1 MMSRSKLLLILVLCL
16 VVFVVSSQDQKEW
29 ENPEIVEINREKPHA
44 TFFRYQ
50 DKEHALQETSFKEL
64 ESYLMLNGT
73 WKFNYVKKP
82 GDRPKYFYRED
93 YDVSGWA
100 DIPVPSNWELEGFGI
115 PIYTNVTYP
124 FPANPPFI
132 PHDDNPVG
140 SYKRSFQVSENW
152 LNEKDIFL
160 YFGGI
165 RSAAYIWINGQFV
178 GYNEGSK
185 TPAEYNVTQYVRPG
199 ENTIAIE
206 VYRWSDAS
214 YLEDQDFWRLSGIE
228 KDIYLYATPKVTLS
242 DFSVIPRLDEAYQ
255 NGSLDLT
262 LTYRNT
268 AKKSIK
274 NQPIEI
280 EVLDG
285 DHEVFIKEEQ
295 ISIPGNSANQVSFS
309 EILRGIK
316 PWTAETPKLYSLL
329 ITLKDQKGN
338 PIEYISQKIGFR
350 TIEIK
355 NNQLMVNG
363 KSIYL
368 KGVNLHDHDPSTGHV
383 VGEELTRLDLELMK
397 KHNINAIRCSH
408 YPKNDYFYKL
418 CDEYGF
424 YVIDEANIEIHG
436 MGATNQ
442 GLEHSPERMAV
453 HPAYLPEW
461 KKMHLDRTIRMYE
474 WHKNYSSIIIWSL
487 GNEAGNGDNFF
498 TTYDWLKQHDASRPV
513 QYEGA
518 TKYSNTDI
526 QAPMYS
532 RIPTLV
538 EYAENDPKRPFIMC
552 EYAHAMG
559 NSVGNLQDYWDVIE
573 KYEVLQGGFIWD
585 WVDQGLEAR
594 TPDGRTYYAY
604 GGDLGGSRLQND
616 GNFCLNGLVSSNR
629 TPNPS
634 LYEVKKVY
642 QYIKFRNYNL
652 ETGELT
658 VYNGY
663 DFIDLSGFTFEWE
676 LFRNGKSARKGD
688 FNVDHLGPGE
698 EAQVKLLFPMT
709 RDLAEYYIRV
719 RAKTADKKGLLPK
732 GHVVSE
738 EEFQLLKSSL
748 ASLNTAAK
756 GKLKVENKS
765 GVTTVLG
772 TDFKVSFDN
781 ISGRLISLDY
791 GKGNILKAPIV
802 PNFWRAPT
810 DNDFGY
816 AMPRRFE
823 VWKQATMEPVL
834 SDFKTGGTAQR
845 PEINTKY
852 QLPAVKASVSV
863 NYTFNAEGQILV
875 TTQLTGV
882 SDTLPEIPRIGNNF
896 ILDNSYQNVYWH
908 GKGPHENYRDRNT
921 SAFVGSYEM
930 KVSDLYYPYER
941 PQENGYRTDIRE
953 VSFTDAD
960 GKGLKILAVGNLLG
974 FSAHHQLN
982 GDFDEGKEKIQQHA
996 YHIPVRNLV
1005 NVNIDHL
1012 QMGVGGDNSWGYR
1025 PLDQYMIQPQDYQF
1039 SYLIQPIK

>member
-1 MMSRSKLLLILVLCL
+1 MMIRFKLFLVPVLFL
-16 VVFVVSSQDQKEW
+16 VVFVALSQDHKEW

-44 TFFRYQ
+44 TFHRYS
-50 DKEHALQETSFKEL
+50 DKDQAVQERSFKEL
-64 ESYLMLNGT
+64 PAYLMLNGT

-82 GDRPKYFYRED
+82 NDRPQYFYRED

-140 SYKRSFQVSENW
+140 SYKRSFDVSEEW
-152 LNEKDIFL
+152 LNQKDVYL

-185 TPAEYNVTQYVRPG
+185 TPAEFNVTEYVRPG

-228 KDIYLYATPKVTLS
+228 KDIYLYATPKFTLADFKVT
-242 DFSVIPRLDEAYQ
+242 PGLDEAYQ
-255 NGSLDLT
+255 NGQLDLT
-262 LTYRNT
+262 LTYRNNG
-268 AKKSIK
+268 KKSVK
-274 NQPIEI
+274 NQLVEI
-280 EVLDG
+280 KVLDG
-285 DHEVFIKEEQ
+285 EHEVFIKEDQ
-295 ISIPGNSANQVSFS
+295 ITITGNAVGQIGFS
-309 EILRGIK
+309 EVLRGIR

-329 ITLKDQKGN
+329 ITLKDEKGN
-338 PIEYISQKIGFR
+338 PREYISHKIGFR

-363 KSIYL
+363 QPIYL
-368 KGVNLHDHDPSTGHV
+368 KGVNLHDHDPKTGHV
-383 VGEELTRLDLELMK
+383 VGEEMTRLDLELMK
-397 KHNINAIRCSH
+397 KHNLNAIRCSH
-408 YPKNDYFYKL
+408 YPKSDYFYKL

-442 GLEHSPERMAV
+442 GLENSPKRMAV

-498 TTYDWLKQHDASRPV
+498 ATYDWLKQYDASRPV

-518 TKYSNTDI
+518 TKFSNTDI

-532 RIPTLV
+532 RIPTLI

-573 KYEVLQGGFIWD
+573 KYDVLQGGFIWD
-585 WVDQGLEAR
+585 WVDQGLEAN
-594 TPDGRTYYAY
+594 TPEGKTYYAY
-604 GGDLGGSRLQND
+604 GGDLGGSRIQND

-642 QYIKFRNYNL
+642 QYIKFRNYDL
-652 ETGELT
+652 GSGELT
-658 VYNGY
+658 LYNGY
-663 DFIDLSGFTFEWE
+663 DFIDLSGFDFEWE
-676 LFRNGKSARKGD
+676 LFRNGKSVRKGD
-688 FNVDHLGPGE
+688 FEVENHGPRKEGVVE
-698 EAQVKLLFPMT
+698 VLFPMT
-709 RDLAEYYIRV
+709 RDMSEYYLRV
-719 RAKTADKKGLLPK
+719 RAKIKETNGLLPQ

-738 EEFQLLKSSL
+738 EEFQLLKPNL
-748 ASLNTAAK
+748 ASFNNSR
-756 GKLKVENKS
+756 GKVKVEDKD
-765 GVTTVLG
+765 GVTMILG
-772 TDFKVSFDN
+772 SDYSASFDN
-781 ISGRLISLDY
+781 KTGHLLTLDY
-791 GKGNILKAPIV
+791 GHGNILKGPIV

-810 DNDFGY
+810 DNDFGFG
-816 AMPRRFE
+816 MTRRFE
-823 VWKQATMEPVL
+823 VWKQATMDL
-834 SDFKTGGTAQR
+834 KLIDFRLEKSANPKVTATYR
-845 PEINTKY
+845 
-852 QLPAVKASVSV
+852 LPSVKAKAVLTYS
-863 NYTFNAEGQILV
+863 FNTEGQILV
-875 TTQLTGV
+875 SSTLEGV
-882 SDTLPEIPRIGNNF
+882 ADTLPEIPRIGNNF
-896 ILDNSYQNVYWH
+896 ILNNAYQNVSWH
-908 GKGPHENYRDRNT
+908 GRGPHENYQDRYS

-930 KVSDLYYPYER
+930 KVDDLYYPYER
-941 PQENGYRTDIRE
+941 PQENGYRTGIRE
-953 VSFTDAD
+953 VSFINND
-960 GKGLKILAVGNLLG
+960 GKGIKIMAVNDLLG

-982 GDFDEGKEKIQQHA
+982 GDFDEGKEKIQRHA

-1005 NVNIDHL
+1005 NVNIDHV

-1025 PLDQYMIQPQDYQF
+1025 PHKEYMIQPGDYQY
-1039 SYLIQPIK
+1039 SYLIQPIR

>member
-1 MMSRSKLLLILVLCL
+1 MMNRSKFFLISFLC
-16 VVFVVSSQDQKEW
+16 FVALEVSSQERKEW
-29 ENPEIVEINREKPHA
+29 EDPQIVEINREKPHA
-44 TFFRYQ
+44 TFHRFLDKDQALEDKSYQ
-50 DKEHALQETSFKEL
+50 EL
-64 ESYLMLNGT
+64 PDYQMLNGI

-82 GDRPKYFYRED
+82 SDRPQYFYRED

-100 DIPVPSNWELEGFGI
+100 DISVPSNWELNGFGI

-140 SYKRSFQVSENW
+140 SYKRSFQVSDNW
-152 LNEKDIFL
+152 LNEKDVFL

-185 TPAEYNVTQYVRPG
+185 TPAEYNVSKHVRSG

-228 KDIYLYATPKVTLS
+228 KDIYLYTTPKFTLA
-242 DFSVIPRLDEAYQ
+242 DYSVIPGLDEGYQ
-255 NGSLDLT
+255 NGNLNLT

-268 AKKSIK
+268 GKKTVKSQLVEIK
-274 NQPIEI
+274 
-280 EVLDG
+280 VLDG
-285 DHEVFIKEEQ
+285 DHEVYVQENSITVSDNSEGK
-295 ISIPGNSANQVSFS
+295 ISVNGV
-309 EILRGIK
+309 LRGVR
-316 PWTAETPKLYSLL
+316 PWTAEKPKLYSLL

-338 PIEYISQKIGFR
+338 PQEYVSQKIGFR

-363 KSIYL
+363 RPIYL
-368 KGVNLHDHDPSTGHV
+368 KGVNLHDHDPKTGHV
-383 VGEELTRLDLELMK
+383 VEEELTRLDLELMK
-397 KHNINAIRCSH
+397 KHNLNAIRCSH
-408 YPKNDYFYKL
+408 YPKSDYFYKL

-442 GLEHSPERMAV
+442 GLENNPERMAV

-498 TTYDWLKQHDASRPV
+498 ATYDWLKENDTSRPV

-532 RIPTLV
+532 QIPTLI

-573 KYEVLQGGFIWD
+573 KYDVLQGGFIWD
-585 WVDQGLEAR
+585 WVDQGLEAT
-594 TPDGRTYYAY
+594 TPDGKIFYAY

-642 QYIKFRNYNL
+642 QYIKFRNYDMK
-652 ETGELT
+652 TGDLT
-658 VYNGY
+658 IYNGY
-663 DFIDLSGFTFEWE
+663 DFIDLSGFDFEWE
-676 LFRNGKSARKGD
+676 LFRNGKSVRSGTFVVENLDARQEGMAE
-688 FNVDHLGPGE
+688 V
-698 EAQVKLLFPMT
+698 VFPMT
-709 RDLAEYYIRV
+709 RDISEYYLRV
-719 RAKTADKKGLLPK
+719 RAKTAEASGLLPK
-732 GHVVSE
+732 GHVVAE
-738 EEFQLLKSSL
+738 EEFELLKHDLAGFNASSGKVKIV
-748 ASLNTAAK
+748 AKNDVTTISGSGYSAAFD
-756 GKLKVENKS
+756 NKS
-765 GVTTVLG
+765 GHL
-772 TDFKVSFDN
+772 
-781 ISGRLISLDY
+781 LSLDY
-791 GKGNILKAPIV
+791 GNGNVLKAPVV

-810 DNDFGY
+810 DNDFGFN
-816 AMPRRFE
+816 MPRRFE
-823 VWKQATMEPVL
+823 VWKQATM
-834 SDFKTGGTAQR
+834 G
-845 PEINTKY
+845 PELVEFNVEKSGNPNVITVF
-852 QLPAVKASVSV
+852 QLPSV
-863 NYTFNAEGQILV
+863 NALVTLDYTFNAEGQVLV
-875 TTQLTGV
+875 STQLTGV
-882 SDTLPEIPRIGNNF
+882 NDSLPEMPRVGNNF
-896 ILDNSYQNVYWH
+896 ILDNTYQNVTWH
-908 GKGPHENYRDRNT
+908 GRGPHENYQDRYT
-921 SAFVGSYEM
+921 SAFVGSYKM
-930 KVSDLYYPYER
+930 KVKELYYPYER

-953 VSFTDAD
+953 VSFTNED
-960 GKGLKILAVGNLLG
+960 GKGIKIMAVNELLG

-982 GDFDEGKEKIQQHA
+982 GDFDEGEEKIQQHA

-1012 QMGVGGDNSWGYR
+1012 QMGVGGDNSWGLR
-1025 PLDQYMIQPQDYQF
+1025 PHKEYMIQPKDYEF
-1039 SYLIQPIK
+1039 SYLIQPIR

>member
-1 MMSRSKLLLILVLCL
+1 MMIRSKYYLIPILFFISVE
-16 VVFVVSSQDQKEW
+16 VSSQERREW
-29 ENPEIVEINREKPHA
+29 EDPEVVEINREAPHA
-44 TFFRYQ
+44 TFHRYQ
-50 DKEHALQETSFKEL
+50 DRDQALLQKSFKEL
-64 ESYLMLNGT
+64 PEYLMLNGT

-82 GDRPKYFYRED
+82 SDRPQYFYRED

-132 PHDDNPVG
+132 PHDNNPVG
-140 SYKRSFQVSENW
+140 SYKRSFEVSDDW
-152 LNEKDIFL
+152 LNEKDVFL

-185 TPAEYNVTQYVRPG
+185 TPAEYNVTKFVRPG

-228 KDIYLYATPKVTLS
+228 RDIYLYATPKFTMADFKVT
-242 DFSVIPRLDEAYQ
+242 PGMDEAYQ
-255 NGSLDLT
+255 NGKLDLS
-262 LTYRNT
+262 LTYRNQN
-268 AKKSIK
+268 KKAVK
-274 NQPIEI
+274 DHLIEI
-280 EVLDG
+280 KIIDG
-285 DHEVFIKEEQ
+285 DEEVFIIEENV
-295 ISIPGNSANQVSFS
+295 SVDGNSKDQITLSRV
-309 EILRGIK
+309 LRGIK
-316 PWTAETPKLYSLL
+316 PWTAETPSLYSLL
-329 ITLKDQKGN
+329 ITLKDQKGK
-338 PIEYISQKIGFR
+338 PLEYVSQKIGFR

-363 KSIYL
+363 QPIYL
-368 KGVNLHDHDPSTGHV
+368 KGVNLHDHDPKTGHV

-397 KHNINAIRCSH
+397 KHNLNAIRCSH
-408 YPKNDYFYKL
+408 YPKGDYFYKL

-442 GLEHSPERMAV
+442 GLENNPERMAV
-453 HPAYLPEW
+453 HPAYLPQW
-461 KKMHLDRTIRMYE
+461 KNMHLDRTIRMYE

-498 TTYDWLKQHDASRPV
+498 ATYDWLKQNDSSRPV

-526 QAPMYS
+526 QAQMYS
-532 RIPTLV
+532 VIPDLI

-573 KYEVLQGGFIWD
+573 KYDVLQGGFIWD
-585 WVDQGLEAR
+585 WVDQGLEAK
-594 TPDGRTYYAY
+594 TPDGETYYAY
-604 GGDLGGSRLQND
+604 GGDLGGSRIQND

-634 LYEVKKVY
+634 LLEVKKVY
-642 QYIKFRNYNL
+642 QYIKFREYNQ
-652 ETGELT
+652 ETGKLT

-663 DFIDLSGFTFEWE
+663 DFIDLSGFDFEWE
-676 LFRNGKSARKGD
+676 LYKRGKPAAKGTFEIENLD
-688 FNVDHLGPGE
+688 PRQERSVE
-698 EAQVKLLFPMT
+698 VLFPMP
-709 RDLAEYYIRV
+709 RDMSEYYLRV
-719 RAKTADKKGLLPK
+719 RAKTWEENGLLPT
-732 GHVVSE
+732 GHVVAE
-738 EEFQLLKSSL
+738 EEFQLLKHNL
-748 ASLNTAAK
+748 ASFNNSS
-756 GKLKVENKS
+756 GKVKITDKD

-772 TDFKVSFDN
+772 NNYTASFDN
-781 ISGRLISLDY
+781 KNGQLFKLDY
-791 GKGNILKAPIV
+791 GSGNILKAPIV

-810 DNDFGY
+810 DNDFGFG
-816 AMPRRFE
+816 MPRRFE
-823 VWKQATMEPVL
+823 AWKLASMGPL
-834 SDFKTGGTAQR
+834 LDDFEVVKSSGSTQVKTVY
-845 PEINTKY
+845 N
-852 QLPAVKASVSV
+852 LPSV
-863 NYTFNAEGQILV
+863 NARVSINYSFNADGQILV
-875 TTQLTGV
+875 STHLQGAA
-882 SDTLPEIPRIGNNF
+882 DTLPEIPRIGNNF
-896 ILDNSYQNVYWH
+896 ILDNEFQSVAWH
-908 GKGPHENYRDRNT
+908 GRGPHENYVDRYT

-930 KVSDLYYPYER
+930 KVADLYHPYER
-941 PQENGYRTDIRE
+941 PQENGYRTGIRE
-953 VSFTDAD
+953 VAFTNDE
-960 GKGLKILAVGNLLG
+960 GKGIRILAVKDLLG

-982 GDFDEGKEKIQQHA
+982 GDFDEGEEKIQRHA

-1012 QMGVGGDNSWGYR
+1012 QMGVGGDNSWGRR
-1025 PLDQYMIQPQDYQF
+1025 PHNEYMIQPKEYQY
-1039 SYLIQPIK
+1039 SYLIHPIR